1 MVEEDTWVDIIKC
14 IITMDLQCMQKHLIN
29 LVQDKAETEDFIV
42 EATMTL
48 LSNQEKKEEAL
59 VDNTTIIPVVITDNR
74 ITTITTNKIT
84 STMIDNNIDTLVNS
98 NSCITMEDKD
108 HQDKENTTKEKI
120 EIMFEKVNMN
130 SEVRMNKEWQVEDT
144 YKMQVED
151 I

>member
-1 MVEEDTWVDIIKC
+1 
-14 IITMDLQCMQKHLIN
+14 MDLQCMQKHLIN

-84 STMIDNNIDTLVNS
+84 STMIDNNIDILVHS
-98 NSCITMEDKD
+98 NSCTTMEDN
-108 HQDKENTTKEKI
+108 HQDKENTNKEKI
-120 EIMFEKVNMN
+120 DIMLEKVNTN
-130 SEVRMNKEWQVEDT
+130 SETRMNKEWEVEDFR
-144 YKMQVED
+144 MELED

>member
-1 MVEEDTWVDIIKC
+1 MVDEDTKVVTIKC
-14 IITMDLQCMQKHLIN
+14 IITMDLQCMLMHLIN
-29 LVQDKAETEDFIV
+29 LVQDKIETEDFI
-42 EATMTL
+42 EEETMTS
-48 LSNQEKKEEAL
+48 LSNPEKKEEAQ
-59 VDNTTIIPVVITDNR
+59 VDNTTITKVITDQ

-98 NSCITMEDKD
+98 NSCTTMEDKD

>member
-1 MVEEDTWVDIIKC
+1 
-14 IITMDLQCMQKHLIN
+14 
-29 LVQDKAETEDFIV
+29 
-42 EATMTL
+42 MTS
-48 LSNQEKKEEAL
+48 LSNPEKKEEAQ
-59 VDNTTIIPVVITDNR
+59 VDNTTITKVITDQ

-98 NSCITMEDKD
+98 NSCTTMEDKD

>member
-84 STMIDNNIDTLVNS
+84 STMIDNNIDILVN
-98 NSCITMEDKD
+98 NNLCTMTLAKA
-108 HQDKENTTKEKI
+108 HQDKKDHTTEMI
-120 EIMFEKVNMN
+120 ETILETNHIN
-130 SEVRMNKEWQVEDT
+130 SEVRMSKE
-144 YKMQVED
+144 
-151 I
+151 